1 MMLQIS
7 QHIFLSLLVLSVSIR
22 LINAW
27 PSGAPTSQCTSMA
40 PRARNH
46 NAQPQVLTDN
56 DVDEFGFEGPVKL
69 DIVFFERS
77 KNITIFTKNQGDTFK
92 KRPIGKFTVS
102 RDDPFR
108 CMNCDGKCDSI
119 THKDRSDKT
128 SITVKWTKP
137 DDYNNED
144 LYLRYSI
151 VTEKKKYWVGL
162 E

>member
-7 QHIFLSLLVLSVSIR
+7 QHIFSSLLVLSVSIR

-92 KRPIGKFTVS
+92 GLMLQIRYDQERYDDDFKKRPIGKFTVS

-108 CMNCDGKCDSI
+108 CMNCDGKCD
-119 THKDRSDKT
+119 R
-128 SITVKWTKP
+128 
-137 DDYNNED
+137 
-144 LYLRYSI
+144 
-151 VTEKKKYWVGL
+151 
-162 E
+162 